1 MKKDTNKNLRSIASL
16 PTEEWKELS
25 AKGGRKSGESKRQRK
40 LLREIVRACA
50 ERQVDIET
58 IEGTTENVQYDVA
71 MVLSMYKQAILEGNV
86 KAAEFIA
93 KVSGA
98 LDEKPET
105 HAGLVIQVS
114 AGLAEELKK
123 ATE

>member
-1 MKKDTNKNLRSIASL
+1 MPNPENLRSIATLS
-16 PTEEWKELS
+16 PEERSEIG
-25 AKGGRKSGESKRQRK
+25 ARGGKASGESKRQKK

-114 AGLAEELKK
+114 AGLAGELKK

>member
-1 MKKDTNKNLRSIASL
+1 MPNPENLRSLATLS
-16 PTEEWKELS
+16 PEERSEIG
-25 AKGGRKSGESKRQRK
+25 ARGGKASGESKRQKK

-114 AGLAEELKK
+114 AGLAGELKK

>member
-1 MKKDTNKNLRSIASL
+1 MPKPENLRSIATLS
-16 PTEEWKELS
+16 PEERSEIG
-25 AKGGRKSGESKRQRK
+25 ARGGKASGESKRQKK

-50 ERQVDIET
+50 ERQIDIET
-58 IEGTTENVQYDVA
+58 IEGTKETVEYDVA
-71 MVLSMYKQAILEGNV
+71 MVLSMYRQAIKEGNV

-114 AGLAEELKK
+114 NGLADEMKK
-123 ATE
+123 AIE